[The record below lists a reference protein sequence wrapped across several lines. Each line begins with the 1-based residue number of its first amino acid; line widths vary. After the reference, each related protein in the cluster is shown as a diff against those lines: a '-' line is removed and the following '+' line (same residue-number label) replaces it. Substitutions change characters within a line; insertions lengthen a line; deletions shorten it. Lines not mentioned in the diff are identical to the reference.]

1 MTDEEIITKA
11 FNDNSSK
18 YDDWKDCCVA
28 MMRDALALSRKIENK
43 YDGKYNVVG
52 INPNARSGELIA
64 LLQVLREWEKL
75 GYEYVDYKHANTGE
89 GLLILK
95 KND

>member
-11 FNDNSSK
+11 FNDNAHK
-18 YDDWKDCCVA
+18 YEDWKDCCVA
-28 MMRDALALSRKIENK
+28 MMREVLVLSREIENK
-43 YDGKYNVVG
+43 LDGNYNVVG
-52 INPNARSGELIA
+52 VNPNAKCGEHVA
-64 LLQVLREWEKL
+64 LLQILRDWEKL

-95 KND
+95 KQ

>member
-11 FNDNSSK
+11 FNDNAHK
-18 YDDWKDCCVA
+18 YEDWKDCCVA
-28 MMRDALALSRKIENK
+28 MMREVLVLSREIENK
-43 YDGKYNVVG
+43 LDGNYNVVG
-52 INPNARSGELIA
+52 VNPNAKCGENVA
-64 LLQVLREWEKL
+64 LLQILRDWEKL

-95 KND
+95 KQ